1 MRYINATGRL
11 LTVERI
17 PRDEESEIGGAE
29 VVKVNGASG
38 SQAAGS

>member
-1 MRYINATGRL
+1 MNLWPQLTLTRRGVRL
-11 LTVERI
+11 ELVL
-17 PRDEESEIGGAE
+17 GAE